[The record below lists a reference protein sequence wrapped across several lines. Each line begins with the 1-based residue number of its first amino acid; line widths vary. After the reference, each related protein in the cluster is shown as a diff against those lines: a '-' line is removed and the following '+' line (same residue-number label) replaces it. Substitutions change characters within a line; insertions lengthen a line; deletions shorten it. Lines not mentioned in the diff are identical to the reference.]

1 MTRNINTMQINKRN
15 RRLCKVLSAIL
26 VTFMGLSMALF
37 CVSART
43 NSWNLIVSQAEGSDY
58 FYAVG
63 NGGSAKPQWS
73 VVRQNCFIICK
84 RLTTAFNQCITEY
97 DDDLNIIKIL
107 EWFYDNGQASYAV
120 ELGTKWNVF
129 NSHVTNY
136 INETAELVGY
146 GESVPTVNGKEVTVE
161 QYQNLYSRI
170 NTELESLNAYVSDVR
185 SNYQASRISSDGGM
199 SGALGD
205 SGGIVNYLWTQL
217 RVIVSDIGFG
227 SGTTN
232 RFLGITTSSES
243 IRTIADSISGV
254 TKTFAYA
261 IAVILFGVNIT
272 TTALQNEILTLR
284 GGIKV
289 FARVILVKIWIDLA
303 IPICMYTLGIVNS
316 LARQIL
322 TTLSASG
329 GSVFGNSSINSS
341 SASGWGAILKMV
353 TRIFNAI
360 IEFITGFPSLI
371 LIIIMIVCIVLV
383 IIKLVARCFELTCL
397 VSLSPIFFATLVG
410 EESKRYFRKFMS
422 AFLTTAGYIAYVAIV
437 YAVGTRWVA
446 QATEPN
452 LVTSLSSLFLP
463 IISTLPRAIIIIACC
478 RVMVKPPKVLLSLTD
493 GG

>member
-1 MTRNINTMQINKRN
+1 MTKNINTMQISKRN
-15 RRLCKVLSAIL
+15 RRLCKVLTTIL
-26 VTFMGLSMALF
+26 VVFMFLSSVLF

-43 NSWNLIVSQAEGSDY
+43 NSWNLVVSQAEGNEY
-58 FYAVG
+58 FYSVG
-63 NGGSAKPQWS
+63 NGGAPKHEWS
-73 VVRQNCFIICK
+73 VIRQNCFIICK
-84 RLTTAFNQCITEY
+84 RLSTTFNQSIVEY

-120 ELGTKWNVF
+120 ELGTKWNTF

-170 NTELESLNAYVSDVR
+170 NTELESLNAFVSDVR
-185 SNYQASRISSDGGM
+185 SNYQASKVNSESGM
-199 SGALGD
+199 PGVLTD
-205 SGGIVNYLWTQL
+205 SGSIVNYLWTQL

-316 LARQIL
+316 LARQVL
-322 TTLSASG
+322 TTLSSSS

-341 SASGWGAILKMV
+341 STSGWGAILKMV

-422 AFLTTAGYIAYVAIV
+422 AFLSTAGYIAYVAIV
-437 YAVGTRWVA
+437 YAVGTRWVT

-452 LVTSLSSLFLP
+452 LVSSLSSLFLP
-463 IISTLPRAIIIIACC
+463 IISMLPRAIIIIACC

>member
-205 SGGIVNYLWTQL
+205 SGGIVNYLWAQL

-261 IAVILFGVNIT
+261 IAVVLFGVNIT

>member
-1 MTRNINTMQINKRN
+1 MKNNIYTQQQIKKN
-15 RRLCKVLSAIL
+15 RRLCKVLSAML
-26 VTFMGLSMALF
+26 VIFMFLSTALLT
-37 CVSART
+37 VSART
-43 NSWNLIVSQAEGSDY
+43 NSWNLNVSQADGSEY
-58 FYAVG
+58 FYSVG
-63 NGGSAKPQWS
+63 YGGSPRPQWS
-73 VVRQNCFIICK
+73 VVRQNCFILCK
-84 RLTTAFNQCITEY
+84 RLTTAFNSCITEY
-97 DDDLNIIKIL
+97 DDDLNVIKIL
-107 EWFYDNGQASYAV
+107 EWLYDNGQASNAV

-129 NSHVTNY
+129 NAHVTNF
-136 INETAELVGY
+136 INETSELVGY
-146 GESVPTVNGKEVTVE
+146 SDSVPTVNGKEVTVE

-185 SNYQASRISSDGGM
+185 SNYQASKISSDGGM
-199 SGALGD
+199 SGAMID
-205 SGGIVNYLWTQL
+205 SGSIVNYLWTQL
-217 RVIVSDIGFG
+217 RVIISDVGFG
-227 SGTTN
+227 SGNTN
-232 RFLGITTSSES
+232 RFLGISTSSDS
-243 IRTIADSISGV
+243 IRSIADSVAGV

-303 IPICMYTLGIVNS
+303 IPICMYALGIVNS

-322 TTLSASG
+322 TTLSSG
-329 GSVFGNSSINSS
+329 SGSVFGNSSINSS

-353 TRIFNAI
+353 TRIFNTI
-360 IEFITGFPSLI
+360 VEFITGFPSLI

-410 EESKRYFRKFMS
+410 EESKRYFRRFMS
-422 AFLTTAGYIAYVAIV
+422 AFLSTSGYIAYVAIV

-452 LVTSLSSLFLP
+452 LATSLSALFLP

>member
-1 MTRNINTMQINKRN
+1 MTKNINTMQISKRN
-15 RRLCKVLSAIL
+15 KRLCKVLTTIL
-26 VTFMGLSMALF
+26 VVFMFLSSALF

-43 NSWNLIVSQAEGSDY
+43 NSWNLVVSQAEGNEY
-58 FYAVG
+58 FYSVG
-63 NGGSAKPQWS
+63 NGGAPKHEWS
-73 VVRQNCFIICK
+73 VIRQNCFIICK
-84 RLTTAFNQCITEY
+84 RLSTTFNQSIVEY

-120 ELGTKWNVF
+120 ELGTKWNTF

-170 NTELESLNAYVSDVR
+170 NTELENLNAFISDVR
-185 SNYQASRISSDGGM
+185 SNYQASVINSGSGM
-199 SGALGD
+199 PGALID
-205 SGGIVNYLWTQL
+205 SGSIVNYLWTQL
-217 RVIVSDIGFG
+217 RVIISDVGFG
-227 SGTTN
+227 SGSTN

-303 IPICMYTLGIVNS
+303 IPICMYSLGIVNS
-316 LARQIL
+316 LARQVL
-322 TTLSASG
+322 TTLSSSSG
-329 GSVFGNSSINSS
+329 NVFGNTSVNSS
-341 SASGWGAILKMV
+341 SVSGWGAILKMV

-383 IIKLVARCFELTCL
+383 IIKLVALCFELTCL

-410 EESKRYFRKFMS
+410 EESKRYFRKFIS
-422 AFLTTAGYIAYVAIV
+422 AFLSTAGYIAYVAIV
-437 YAVGTRWVA
+437 YAVGSRWVA

-452 LVTSLSSLFLP
+452 IVSSLSSLFLP
-463 IISTLPRAIIIIACC
+463 IISMLPRAIIIIACC

>member
-1 MTRNINTMQINKRN
+1 M
-15 RRLCKVLSAIL
+15 L
-26 VTFMGLSMALF
+26 VTFMCLSTALF

-43 NSWNLIVSQAEGSDY
+43 NSWNLIVSQAEGSEY

-73 VVRQNCFIICK
+73 VIRQNCFIICK
-84 RLTTAFNQCITEY
+84 RLTTSFNSCITEF

-120 ELGTKWNVF
+120 ELGTKWNTF
-129 NSHVTNY
+129 NAHVTNF

-170 NTELESLNAYVSDVR
+170 NTELDSLNAYVSDVR

-205 SGGIVNYLWTQL
+205 SGGIVNYLWSQL

-227 SGTTN
+227 SGMTN
-232 RFLGITTSSES
+232 RFLGVTTSSES

-289 FARVILVKIWIDLA
+289 FARVILVK
-303 IPICMYTLGIVNS
+303 
-316 LARQIL
+316 
-322 TTLSASG
+322 

>member
-1 MTRNINTMQINKRN
+1 MKNTIYTQQQIRKNK
-15 RRLCKVLSAIL
+15 RLCKILSVML
-26 VTFMGLSMALF
+26 VTFMCLSTALF

-73 VVRQNCFIICK
+73 VIRQNCFIICK
-84 RLTTAFNQCITEY
+84 RLTTSFNSCITEF

-120 ELGTKWNVF
+120 ELGTKWNTF
-129 NSHVTNY
+129 NAHVTNF

-146 GESVPTVNGKEVTVE
+146 GESVPTVNDKEVTVE

-170 NTELESLNAYVSDVR
+170 NTELDSLNAYVSDVR
-185 SNYQASRISSDGGM
+185 SNYQASKISSDGGM

-227 SGTTN
+227 SGMTN
-232 RFLGITTSSES
+232 RFLGVTTSSES

-303 IPICMYTLGIVNS
+303 
-316 LARQIL
+316 IL

>member
-1 MTRNINTMQINKRN
+1 MKNTIYTQQQIRKNK
-15 RRLCKVLSAIL
+15 RLCKILSVML
-26 VTFMGLSMALF
+26 VTFMCLSTALF

-73 VVRQNCFIICK
+73 VIRQNCFIICK
-84 RLTTAFNQCITEY
+84 RLTTSFNSCITEF

-120 ELGTKWNVF
+120 ELGTKWNTF
-129 NSHVTNY
+129 NSHVTNF

-254 TKTFAYA
+254 TKTFA
-261 IAVILFGVNIT
+261 GVNIT

-303 IPICMYTLGIVNS
+303 IPICMYALGIVNS

-322 TTLSASG
+322 TTLSSSG

-397 VSLSPIFFATLVG
+397 VALSPIFFATLVG

-452 LVTSLSSLFLP
+452 LITSLSSLFLP

>member
-1 MTRNINTMQINKRN
+1 MI
-15 RRLCKVLSAIL
+15 
-26 VTFMGLSMALF
+26 
-37 CVSART
+37 
-43 NSWNLIVSQAEGSDY
+43 
-58 FYAVG
+58 
-63 NGGSAKPQWS
+63 
-73 VVRQNCFIICK
+73 
-84 RLTTAFNQCITEY
+84 
-97 DDDLNIIKIL
+97 
-107 EWFYDNGQASYAV
+107 
-120 ELGTKWNVF
+120 
-129 NSHVTNY
+129 
-136 INETAELVGY
+136 
-146 GESVPTVNGKEVTVE
+146 
-161 QYQNLYSRI
+161 
-170 NTELESLNAYVSDVR
+170 
-185 SNYQASRISSDGGM
+185 
-199 SGALGD
+199 D
-205 SGGIVNYLWTQL
+205 SGSIVNYLWTQL
-217 RVIVSDIGFG
+217 RVIISDVGFG
-227 SGTTN
+227 SGNTN
-232 RFLGITTSSES
+232 RFLGISTSSDS
-243 IRTIADSISGV
+243 IRSIADSVAGV

-289 FARVILVKIWIDLA
+289 FARV
-303 IPICMYTLGIVNS
+303 MYTLGIVNS
-316 LARQIL
+316 LARQVL
-322 TTLSASG
+322 TTLSSG
-329 GSVFGNSSINSS
+329 NGSVFGNSGVNSS

-422 AFLTTAGYIAYVAIV
+422 AFLSTAGYIAYVAIV

-452 LVTSLSSLFLP
+452 LVSSLAQLYLP

>member
-1 MTRNINTMQINKRN
+1 MKNTIYTQQQIRKNK
-15 RRLCKVLSAIL
+15 RLCKILSVML
-26 VTFMGLSMALF
+26 VTFMCLSTALF

-73 VVRQNCFIICK
+73 VIRQNCFIICK
-84 RLTTAFNQCITEY
+84 RLTTSFNSCITEF

-120 ELGTKWNVF
+120 ELGTKWNTF
-129 NSHVTNY
+129 NAHVTNF

-170 NTELESLNAYVSDVR
+170 NTELDSLNAYVSDVR

-243 IRTIADSISGV
+243 IRTIA
-254 TKTFAYA
+254 
-261 IAVILFGVNIT
+261 
-272 TTALQNEILTLR
+272 TALQNEILTLR

-303 IPICMYTLGIVNS
+303 IPICMYALGIVNS

-322 TTLSASG
+322 TTLSSSG